1 MLFCN
6 FQPKLYLKY
15 FEESYLFIYLKI
27 VKELCKHM
35 EVNITGT
42 EKNLLSCP
50 DAAVVEAQN
59 FIDKVAIETRFP
71 Y

>member
-1 MLFCN
+1 
-6 FQPKLYLKY
+6 
-15 FEESYLFIYLKI
+15 
-27 VKELCKHM
+27 M

-59 FIDKVAIETRFP
+59 VIDKVAIETGFP
-71 Y
+71 CIPTSD

>member
-1 MLFCN
+1 
-6 FQPKLYLKY
+6 
-15 FEESYLFIYLKI
+15 
-27 VKELCKHM
+27 M

-42 EKNLLSCP
+42 ENNLLYCP

-59 FIDKVAIETRFP
+59 VIDKVAIETRFP